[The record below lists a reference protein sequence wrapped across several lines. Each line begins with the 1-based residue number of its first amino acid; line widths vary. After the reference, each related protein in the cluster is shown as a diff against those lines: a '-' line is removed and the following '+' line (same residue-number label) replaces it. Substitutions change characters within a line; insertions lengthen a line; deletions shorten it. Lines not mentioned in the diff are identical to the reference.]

1 MLTIGA
7 ITFQTAAA
15 LWALL
20 LLPIIWWLLRLTPPR
35 PERVSFP
42 PIRFLLGLIA
52 KEETP
57 HKTPWWLMLLRML
70 LIACLI
76 LAVARPMIN
85 RNAEGVGGNGPL
97 LIVLDDGWAAA
108 KAWPARLR
116 TATEAVDRARELD
129 QPVLLVTT
137 TPKDAPPPLETKAAA
152 DVAETISTLQPKALI
167 PDRMGLA
174 RRLAEGFDGN
184 QPLDILWLS
193 DGLDYGNASSFASA
207 LRALGGGSQVRALVP
222 PASEPSLAV
231 GAPQLAGEGLAIAAA
246 RSTAAGEQTVTARA
260 LAGNGRS
267 LAEQI
272 LRFGNGETRATATM
286 ELPLQLRNEV
296 ARIDIRGERSAGAVY
311 LLDDR
316 WSRKIVGLDA
326 AGSIEANQP
335 LLSPLYY
342 VTRALEPYAELRTIG
357 DGIATETGSTNLSTA
372 LQGGLSMLMLADIGQ
387 LPVGDRDA
395 VRNWVER
402 GGILVRFAGPRLAA
416 GHDDL
421 VPVELREGDRAL
433 GGALTWEEPQ
443 PIAPFEEQSPF
454 AGIPVSPE
462 VTVAKQVLAQ
472 PTADLG
478 AKVWARLADGT
489 PLVTAERRGNG
500 LIVLFHVT
508 ANADWSNLPLSGV
521 FVEMLR
527 RILDMAPGSVASGAA
542 PESNRA
548 AQGQGENSTA
558 ASGAGA
564 LAPIRVLNG
573 FGELVDPPADAR
585 PIPLAAFDE
594 TRPGP
599 QHPAGLYGRDSRTRA
614 LNLYEDAPQLTPIGT
629 LPTGIALRTYQ
640 PAQTVSF
647 AGPLLVLALILF
659 LLDAFAVLL
668 LSGSLG
674 QLRSRFAKP
683 GAALALGFLCLTAPS
698 DLQAQTNDNAVPNQA
713 FALESSLD
721 TKLAYVRTGDSE
733 VDQISEAGLTGLTE
747 VLMQRTAVEAAPPVG
762 VDIERDDIVFFPMLY
777 WPVLPDAPALSPA
790 ASARVDA
797 YLKNGGTILFDTRDH
812 QSNVQS
818 LAGGVSPATQALQ
831 RILAN
836 VNVPPLTPVPPEH
849 VLTKAFYLLQ
859 TFPGR
864 WAGGQLWVEAGGG
877 ATPEGSANFDGVSS
891 VIIGANDYA
900 AAWALNVDGQP
911 MFPAVPGGA
920 RQREMA
926 LRSGVNIVMYVLTGN
941 YKADQVHV
949 PALLERLG
957 Q

>member
-20 LLPIIWWLLRLTPPR
+20 LLPVIWWLLRLTPPR

-57 HKTPWWLMLLRML
+57 HKTPWWLMLLRMA

-76 LAVARPMIN
+76 LAVARPMID
-85 RNAEGVGGNGPL
+85 RSGQAGGGSGPL

-108 KAWPARLR
+108 KTWPTRLR
-116 TATEAVDRARELD
+116 VTSEAIDRARDKD
-129 QPVLLVTT
+129 QPVVLVTT
-137 TPKDAPPPLETKAAA
+137 SPKEAPPALEAKAAA
-152 DVAETISTLQPKALI
+152 DVANTVSSLQPKALT
-167 PDRMGLA
+167 PDRAGLA
-174 RRLAEGFDGN
+174 RHLADTFGDHE
-184 QPLDILWLS
+184 PLDILWLS
-193 DGLDYGNASSFASA
+193 DGLDYGDASRFAAS
-207 LRALGGGSQVRALVP
+207 LQELGGGSRVRVIVP
-222 PASEPSLAV
+222 PATETAFAV
-231 GAPQLAGEGLAIAAA
+231 GAPQLAGEGLAIAAS
-246 RSTAAGEQTVTARA
+246 RSRSDRDQTVTARA

-267 LAEQI
+267 LAEQS
-272 LRFGNGETRATATM
+272 LRFAAGEKRATTTM

-296 ARIDIRGERSAGAVY
+296 ARIDISGERSAGAVY

-316 WSRKIVGLDA
+316 WSRKTVGLEA

-342 VTRALEPYAELRTIG
+342 VTRALEPYAELRTVS
-357 DGIATETGSTNLSTA
+357 DSNATASGNTDLSAT
-372 LQGGLSMLMLADIGQ
+372 LQSGLSMLVLADIGQ

-395 VRNWVER
+395 VRSWVER
-402 GGILVRFAGPRLAA
+402 GGVLVRFAGPRLAA

-443 PIAPFEEQSPF
+443 PIAPFDEQSPF
-454 AGIPVSPE
+454 AGIAISPE
-462 VTVAKQVLAQ
+462 VNVAKQVLAQ

-478 AKVWARLADGT
+478 DKVWARLADGT

-500 LIVLFHVT
+500 LVVLFHVT

-527 RILDMAPGSVASGAA
+527 RILDMAPGSISSGAA
-542 PESNRA
+542 PAESA
-548 AQGQGENSTA
+548 AATEATSPSA
-558 ASGAGA
+558 AVNGGAF
-564 LAPIRVLNG
+564 APLRVLNG
-573 FGELVDPPADAR
+573 FGEMVDPPADTR
-585 PIPLAAFDE
+585 PIPLAAFNE

-599 QHPAGLYGRDSRTRA
+599 QHPAGLYGRDGRTRA
-614 LNLYEDAPQLTPIGT
+614 LNLHEEAPELTPIGA
-629 LPTGIALRTYQ
+629 LPSTVSLSTYQ

-647 AGPLLVLALILF
+647 AGPLLVAALVLF
-659 LLDAFAVLL
+659 LLDALAVLM

-674 QLRSRFAKP
+674 QLRARFAKAGTAVMIGVAFLAHP
-683 GAALALGFLCLTAPS
+683 IDGHGQEGEAALPNPS
-698 DLQAQTNDNAVPNQA
+698 
-713 FALESSLD
+713 FALENALE
-721 TKLAYVRTGDSE
+721 TKLAFVRTGDSE
-733 VDQISEAGLTGLTE
+733 VDEVSQAGLAGLTDTLA
-747 VLMQRTAVEAAPPVG
+747 QRTAVEAAAPVG
-762 VDIERDDIVFFPMLY
+762 IDIESDEIVFFPMLY

-790 ASARVDA
+790 AAARVDA

-812 QSNVQS
+812 QSNLQE
-818 LAGGVSPATQALQ
+818 LTGQVSPGTRALQ

-836 VNVPPLTPVPPEH
+836 VNVPPLAPVPPEH

-859 TFPGR
+859 SFPGR
-864 WAGGQLWVEAGGG
+864 WAGGQLWVEASGGN
-877 ATPEGSANFDGVSS
+877 TPEGSANFDGVSS
-891 VIIGANDYA
+891 VIIGSNDYA
-900 AAWALNVDGQP
+900 AAWAADANGQP
-911 MFPAVPGGA
+911 LFPPVPGGA